1 MAETA
6 AFFNEF
12 LPAKLNNESDLLEMD
27 IIFQFDIEGAG
38 TWSLTLKEGGGVVE
52 GPNEDADC
60 VITCAQEDWEA
71 MLDNPSMG
79 MMLFMQGKLKASNL
93 GLATKLQQILG

>member
-1 MAETA
+1 MAETVS
-6 AFFNEF
+6 FFNEY
-12 LPAKLNNESDLLEMD
+12 LPNKLNNDTDLLDMD
-27 IIFQFDIEGAG
+27 VIFQFDIEGAG
-38 TWSLTLKEGGGVVE
+38 TWSLTLKPGGGVVE
-52 GPNEDADC
+52 GANEAADC

-79 MMLFMQGKLKASNL
+79 MMLFMQGKLRASNL